1 MKPSSS
7 TSESLFAPLFGTPAV
22 AAELSASAWTQ
33 AMLDAE
39 AALAGA
45 LADAGVI
52 PAEDADAIEGCC
64 TVASFDVAEL
74 AHRSWS
80 AGNPVV
86 PMVSALTKLVPG
98 EAARYVHKGAT
109 SQDILDTATMLVLRR
124 ASAPLLTEL
133 DAVLA
138 GCAALAEAHRHT
150 VLAGRT
156 LGQQAVPTAFGLK
169 AAGWLTGLDA
179 AVRRFRE
186 VVAALPAQ
194 LGGAAGTLA
203 SLDTHGIDVV
213 SAFARRLD
221 LAEPVLPWHTLR
233 GPIVEVASAL
243 GSVAGALGKI
253 ATDVILLAQT
263 EIGEVAEPDGAGGS
277 STMPHKRNPIRT
289 ITALAAIRRTPGLVA
304 TLLSVMPAEQER
316 ATSGWH
322 AEWEPL
328 RELVDLTGGAAARL
342 AEVVCGLQVDADRMR
357 RNLELTGGLL
367 LAENVTTRLTPELG
381 RLAAHEIVTELATVA
396 AREHRTLREVVGA
409 DERVNRVLSA
419 EDLNAALDP
428 AGYLGV
434 AAELVDRA
442 LVAYQK
448 GRTAS

>member
-1 MKPSSS
+1 VS
-7 TSESLFAPLFGTPAV
+7 
-22 AAELSASAWTQ
+22 
-33 AMLDAE
+33 
-39 AALAGA
+39 
-45 LADAGVI
+45 
-52 PAEDADAIEGCC
+52 
-64 TVASFDVAEL
+64 SFDVAEL
-74 AHRSWS
+74 AQRSFS

-98 EAARYVHKGAT
+98 DAARSVHKGAT

-124 ASAPLLTEL
+124 ASGPLLAEL
-133 DAVLA
+133 DTVLA
-138 GCAALAEAHRHT
+138 GCATLAHTHRDT

-156 LGQQAVPTAFGLK
+156 LGQQAVPTTFGLK

-179 AVRRFRE
+179 EVRRFSE
-186 VVAALPAQ
+186 VLARLPAQ

-203 SLDTHGIDVV
+203 SLDTHGTDVLR
-213 SAFARRLD
+213 AFARRLE

-243 GSVAGALGKI
+243 GAVAGALGKI

-289 ITALAAIRRTPGLVA
+289 ITAFAAIRRTPGLVA
-304 TLLSVMPAEQER
+304 TLLAAMPAEQER

-322 AEWEPL
+322 AEWETL
-328 RELVDLTGGAAARL
+328 RELLDLTGGAAARL
-342 AEVVCGLQVDADRMR
+342 AEVVGGLQVDADRMR

-367 LAENVTTRLTPELG
+367 LAENITTRLSQELG
-381 RLAAHEIVTELATVA
+381 RLAAHEIVTELATAA
-396 AREHRTLREVVGA
+396 AREHRTLREVVSA
-409 DERVNRVLSA
+409 DERVNRVLSEA
-419 EDLNAALDP
+419 DIDAALDP
-428 AGYLGV
+428 SGYLGV
-434 AAELVDRA
+434 AGDFVDRA
-442 LVAYQK
+442 LAAYRK

>member
-1 MKPSSS
+1 MSD
-7 TSESLFAPLFGTPAV
+7 SLFAPLFSTPAV
-22 AAELSASAWTQ
+22 AAQLSAIAWTQ

-39 AALAGA
+39 AALARA
-45 LADAGVI
+45 LAEVGII
-52 PAEDADAIEGCC
+52 PVEDAEAIARHC
-64 TVASFDVAEL
+64 VVSAFDVEDIAQ
-74 AHRSWS
+74 RSWS

-86 PMVSALTKLVPG
+86 PLVSALTEHVPG
-98 EAARYVHKGAT
+98 DAARYVHKGAT
-109 SQDILDTATMLVLRR
+109 SQDILDTATVLVLRR
-124 ASAPLLTEL
+124 ASTPLLAGL
-133 DAVLA
+133 DAVSA
-138 GCAALAEAHRHT
+138 GCAVLAERHRDT

-156 LGQQAVPTAFGLK
+156 LGQQAVPTTFGLT

-179 AVRRFRE
+179 AVRRLRE

-203 SLDTHGIDVV
+203 SLDTNGIVV
-213 SAFARRLD
+213 LHAFARRLD

-233 GPIVEVASAL
+233 GPVVEVATAL
-243 GSVAGALGKI
+243 GAVAGALGKI

-263 EIGEVAEPDGAGGS
+263 EIAEVAEPAGAGGS

-304 TLLSVMPAEQER
+304 TLLAVMPAEHER

-328 RELVDLTGGAAARL
+328 RELVDLLGGASARL
-342 AEVVCGLQVDADRMR
+342 GEVVGGLSVDTDRMR

-367 LAENVTTRLTPELG
+367 LAEHVTTRLTPELG
-381 RLAAHEIVTELATVA
+381 RLAAHELVTELSQRAV
-396 AREHRTLREVVGA
+396 REHRTLRAVLGA
-409 DERVNRVLSA
+409 DDRVNRVLSA
-419 EDLNAALDP
+419 AELDAALDP
-428 AGYLGV
+428 NGYLGV
-434 AAELVDRA
+434 AADFVDRA
-442 LVAYQK
+442 LATYQK